1 MRETSKPCPAP
12 FLSRIR
18 FTWYRNTTAE
28 SPGCGLV
35 SPRHFSVS
43 AQSYERTGPSTS
55 RVVDRR
61 ESFFLSFFSL
71 RSLLDSGNT
80 FAILEDQLLRRC
92 THTISCVSDRYDFS
106 LSLDWIFFF
115 FGILS
120 SFNFVKLIL
129 KTFLLFLDCV
139 LRDRFDP
146 FELLPDFIYPS

>member
-1 MRETSKPCPAP
+1 MW
-12 FLSRIR
+12 ID
-18 FTWYRNTTAE
+18 E
-28 SPGCGLV
+28 SL
-35 SPRHFSVS
+35 
-43 AQSYERTGPSTS
+43 
-55 RVVDRR
+55 
-61 ESFFLSFFSL
+61 SFFLSFLSL

-146 FELLPDFIYPS
+146 FELLPDFIYKQNFGYFVEFLHFLSLLSPSEKEESSIYRRKMLENTFINRDNYTVCLS